1 MTQTCHVTRLGID
14 LPGAQD
20 TLPYVG
26 QLTALYLSPAEELF
40 VESEDLQSAFCPLNG
55 APAVRT
61 PGSAFG
67 RPDLGKVR
75 PALTVVPMGWK
86 LAVTLVQ
93 ADLVMVP
100 ALRPGR
106 KHCLFRRETI

>member
-40 VESEDLQSAFCPLNG
+40 VESEDLESAFCPLNG
-55 APAVRT
+55 PPAVRT

-86 LAVTLVQ
+86 SAVTLVQ